1 MLRAAGL
8 RTGPALLFARR
19 LSTCARPS
27 LRARAGGGAARLVA
41 NSPFR
46 PAVGR
51 VAAIGAQRR
60 AFSDTVLISVP
71 SMGDSISEG
80 DIGVV
85 NVAAGDVVN
94 ADDVLC
100 EIETDKVT
108 SEVTTPVSGTVAEV
122 LVEEGDTVIVNQ
134 ELFKVTPGEGVAVPK
149 AAAETPAAPSP
160 PRVIGPTP
168 TPTPGPRVRR
178 HRQPRAHA
186 HDTVPVRLQQG
197 GCHTSLGWG
206 CLYRWGDSAGFREPR
221 GPRSCGCAV
230 QPATQAADRGGDG
243 GNHGAD
249 NPPPSLIA
257 ASLAIPAYAACACSI
272 HCAVW
277 GVAVDIPPLQ
287 MGGAC

>member
-160 PRVIGPTP
+160 P
-168 TPTPGPRVRR
+168 
-178 HRQPRAHA
+178 A
-186 HDTVPVRLQQG
+186 
-197 GCHTSLGWG
+197 S
-206 CLYRWGDSAGFREPR
+206 SA
-221 GPRSCGCAV
+221 
-230 QPATQAADRGGDG
+230 
-243 GNHGAD
+243 
-249 NPPPSLIA
+249 PPPPPPPA
-257 ASLAIPAYAACACSI
+257 PASDATASHGRTPMIQFRYGCNK
-272 HCAVW
+272 
-277 GVAVDIPPLQ
+277 
-287 MGGAC
+287 GGATPASGGAVYTGGGILPDFANHVDPAPADVRYNQRRKPLTEEEMEGIMVRTTPPVPDRCLACDSGICSLCLQYPLRSVGGGS